1 MLTHHIYTRI
11 TTINIPID
19 TRSRP
24 LACIKLIRQY
34 FTFLLNFSS
43 IRFIISK
50 PFPNSYN
57 DNTDQMSSPI
67 RVNPTIKTAR
77 ALLLDAR

>member
-1 MLTHHIYTRI
+1 MIMLTHHIYTKI
-11 TTINIPID
+11 STINMPMD

-43 IRFIISK
+43 IRFISNK
-50 PFPNSYN
+50 PFPYSYN
-57 DNTDQMSSPI
+57 DNTTQMSSPI
-67 RVNPTIKTAR
+67 RVNPTIIAHDK
-77 ALLLDAR
+77 L

>member
-1 MLTHHIYTRI
+1 M
-11 TTINIPID
+11 PID
-19 TRSRP
+19 RRSRP

-43 IRFIISK
+43 IRFIIGK

-67 RVNPTIKTAR
+67 RVNPTIK
-77 ALLLDAR
+77 LLVIGYMQSQAAICRGERI